1 MQTDEREP
9 VVKVSLSRG
18 VHVYS
23 KALSRVKELDWVSLK
38 AKLQQRMTWGFD
50 NAELVIESF

>member
-9 VVKVSLSRG
+9 VGSLSRG

-23 KALSRVKELDWVSLK
+23 KALSRVKELDLVSLK
-38 AKLQQRMTWGFD
+38 AKLQQRMTWGFG
-50 NAELVIESF
+50 NVELVFESF